1 MSGPALREKIRP
13 RRLSIILL
21 LGCVY
26 SSGLPSLLAQPGSV
40 ASQHAESPAVAQL
53 RRALQTT
60 YPSLT
65 ERDRAI
71 KQCVAGLRSLADLQA
86 AVVLTEWHS
95 SAMEDEIA
103 AGDRSNHDLL
113 IEWFIRSVRRILHQ
127 GEPAKMASMLEMLS
141 QMAEQAHAS
150 GEPLPWVRGFAG
162 DLAGLVIQGPPRLR
176 CLAARTLVQVEP
188 PVYIAVPAL
197 AELLQNEDAELRRAA
212 ADGFTLLLQN
222 SLNAAGTVGLVSR
235 PASRSDLVLAA
246 STILPAV
253 HRGLED
259 VRPEVRRRCLEI
271 IGLACTALTRLMDEP
286 LGREARPLEAEYEEL
301 RPLLT
306 ALHDL
311 GPILEHFLHND
322 DPETRILTH
331 KALED
336 MGVARGRWLHRC
348 AACRNG
354 TDEKLLGELLHETV
368 PGLAEELAHPDV
380 RVRRSALDVLETSG
394 SLALPALP
402 ALTRA
407 LRDSDRFV
415 RWSAVRT
422 VGNLGPAAAPQTID
436 DLTRLL
442 RDPDVELRKAA
453 ANALERLR
461 SQGEPRP

>member
-1 MSGPALREKIRP
+1 M
-13 RRLSIILL
+13 
-21 LGCVY
+21 
-26 SSGLPSLLAQPGSV
+26 
-40 ASQHAESPAVAQL
+40 
-53 RRALQTT
+53 
-60 YPSLT
+60 
-65 ERDRAI
+65 
-71 KQCVAGLRSLADLQA
+71 
-86 AVVLTEWHS
+86 
-95 SAMEDEIA
+95 
-103 AGDRSNHDLL
+103 
-113 IEWFIRSVRRILHQ
+113 
-127 GEPAKMASMLEMLS
+127 
-141 QMAEQAHAS
+141 
-150 GEPLPWVRGFAG
+150 
-162 DLAGLVIQGPPRLR
+162 
-176 CLAARTLVQVEP
+176 
-188 PVYIAVPAL
+188 
-197 AELLQNEDAELRRAA
+197 
-212 ADGFTLLLQN
+212 
-222 SLNAAGTVGLVSR
+222 
-235 PASRSDLVLAA
+235 
-246 STILPAV
+246 
-253 HRGLED
+253 
-259 VRPEVRRRCLEI
+259 EI